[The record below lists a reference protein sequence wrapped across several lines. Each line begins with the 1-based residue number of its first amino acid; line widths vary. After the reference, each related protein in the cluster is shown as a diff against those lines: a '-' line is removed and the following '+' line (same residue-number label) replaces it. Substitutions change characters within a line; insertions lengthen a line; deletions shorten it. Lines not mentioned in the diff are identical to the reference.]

1 VGERVLVMKR
11 LVLLLGCL
19 MICSGVLADI
29 SISEPLDIYNLGDK
43 LYIDLDG
50 LRGAENGNLD
60 INLNCGNSSINLVRI
75 PARAFSTGEDQ
86 SYSIPY
92 KILGL
97 EDLGILDLK
106 SIVGTCQ
113 IIASLSGNAVS
124 SKTFEVSDDIVVT
137 ASLDKLEYNP
147 GENVA
152 VKIEAVKSNG
162 VLVNGFVEGS
172 NVSSFNRVIED
183 GVAEEVFSVS
193 ETAEAGAYHLGVRV
207 YDVGFGGVLNE
218 GEQVVSYVVNQV
230 AASLVLSLSD
240 LAAVPGGNF
249 SIGAEIFD
257 QSGVEMNGNV
267 FVEIISPEGEEI
279 ESVISAGEFVF
290 VEFMSNSSVGT
301 WKIVSQFD
309 NLGVEREFEM
319 LPLQKVE
326 FDFEDSVL
334 VVRNVGNVLYNKSIG
349 VLIGEETMN
358 LDLKID
364 VGEVRK
370 FSLKAPVGNYEV
382 VVGDGEH
389 EVSRQVLLTGN
400 AISVSDFGNGAI
412 FKDYSI
418 VWVFLIVVL
427 GGIGGILLMRYR
439 GTKTLGGN
447 VSLLQKAKGMGKT
460 GAELKKKVGEK
471 VPAKVMSHMDD
482 SLNFTKKSPEIHG
495 LDSKDHNGE
504 DKTMV
509 DFTRKGAMSAEAALV
524 LKGEKHVSGIVA
536 MNIKNFEEL
545 SDVARDGLKRV
556 VEGSKGKGLVD
567 YRGDYIFVIFSPLVT
582 RTYRNEKLSVQCG
595 MGILESL
602 KSYNKKFKDKIEFG
616 IGVHAGD
623 LIASKTSRGFKYTG
637 IGNTISFA
645 KRMSDVDSG
654 KVVVSEVVRNKL
666 IRDLK
671 VSKGKE
677 IGEKKTFVV
686 LEVRD
691 DVRDREK
698 LKQLMARQ

>member
-1 VGERVLVMKR
+1 MVMKK

-29 SISEPLDIYNLGDK
+29 SISEPLDVYNLGDK

-60 INLNCGNSSINLVRI
+60 IDLSCENDSVNLVRI

-92 KILGL
+92 KVLDL

-106 SIVGTCQ
+106 SIVGICQ

-147 GENVA
+147 GESVV
-152 VKIEAVKSNG
+152 VKIEAVKLNG

-172 NVSSFNRVIED
+172 NVSSFNRVIEE
-183 GVAEEVFSVS
+183 GFAEEIFSVS
-193 ETAEAGAYHLGVRV
+193 ETAEAGVYYLGVRV

-218 GEQVVSYVVNQV
+218 GKQVVSYVVNQV
-230 AASLVLSLSD
+230 ATSLVLSLSD

-249 SIGAEIFD
+249 SIGVEIFD
-257 QSGVEMNGNV
+257 QSGVEMSGNV

-279 ESVISAGEFVF
+279 ESVVSAGEFVF

-301 WKIVSQFD
+301 WKIVSRFD
-309 NLGVEREFEM
+309 DLNVEREFEM

-334 VVRNVGNVLYNKSIG
+334 VVRNVGNVLYNKSIE
-349 VLIGEETMN
+349 VLIGEEVMT
-358 LDLKID
+358 LDLKINI
-364 VGEVRK
+364 GEVRK
-370 FSLKAPVGNYEV
+370 FSLKAPVGNWEV

-389 EVSRQVLLTGN
+389 EISRQVLLTGN

-412 FKDYSI
+412 FKNYSI

-439 GTKTLGGN
+439 RTKTLGGDA
-447 VSLLQKAKGMGKT
+447 SLIQRVRGIGKT
-460 GAELKKKVGEK
+460 GAKLKKRVGKK

-482 SLNFTKKSPEIHG
+482 SLNFTKKSPAIQG

-509 DFTRKGAMSAEAALV
+509 DFTKKGAMGAEATLV
-524 LKGEKHVSGIVA
+524 LKGEKHVSGVA
-536 MNIKNFEEL
+536 AIGIKNFEGL
-545 SDVARDGLKRV
+545 GDSARDALKKII
-556 VEGSKGKGLVD
+556 ESSKGKGLVD
-567 YRGDYIFVIFSPLVT
+567 YRGDYIFVVFSPLVT
-582 RTYRNEKLSVQCG
+582 RTYRNEKLSVRCG
-595 MGILESL
+595 MDILESL
-602 KSYNKKFKDKIEFG
+602 KAYNKKFKDKFEFG

-623 LIASKTSRGFKYTG
+623 LIASKNGRGLKYTG
-637 IGNTISFA
+637 VGNTISFA
-645 KRMSDVDSG
+645 KRMSDVDSS
-654 KVVVSEVVRNKL
+654 KVVVSEVIRKKL
-666 IRDLK
+666 IRELK
-671 VSKGKE
+671 VSKGKD

-686 LEVRD
+686 LEIRD
-691 DVRDREK
+691 GAGDRKK